1 MSLIDGEDE
10 RSYSTLNLFYFV
22 LKFFFERKK
31 KSSMNMPM
39 NSYSAFRPTE
49 IGVKM
54 ILSPRDITLS
64 YEMSFN
70 EFRFQL
76 KEELCL
82 LLDRGNCAVFKKKTR
97 ETHGKIMQ
105 KVYAKLWCCG
115 LLFVTTSFWLK
126 IYLFLTQF
134 GYVHNSTNTLFVPSH
149 NCVE

>member
-1 MSLIDGEDE
+1 
-10 RSYSTLNLFYFV
+10 
-22 LKFFFERKK
+22 
-31 KSSMNMPM
+31 MNMPM

-82 LLDRGNCAVFKKKTR
+82 LLDRGNCAVLKKKQEKCMAKSCR
-97 ETHGKIMQ
+97 RYMQ
-105 KVYAKLWCCG
+105 SYDVVGCY
-115 LLFVTTSFWLK
+115 S
-126 IYLFLTQF
+126 
-134 GYVHNSTNTLFVPSH
+134 
-149 NCVE
+149 

>member
-1 MSLIDGEDE
+1 
-10 RSYSTLNLFYFV
+10 
-22 LKFFFERKK
+22 
-31 KSSMNMPM
+31 MPM

-49 IGVKM
+49 MKM

-82 LLDRGNCAVFKKKTR
+82 LLDRGNCAVLKKKTR

-105 KVYAKLWCCG
+105 KVYAKL
-115 LLFVTTSFWLK
+115 
-126 IYLFLTQF
+126 
-134 GYVHNSTNTLFVPSH
+134 
-149 NCVE
+149 

>member
-10 RSYSTLNLFYFV
+10 RSYSTLNLFYLV

-82 LLDRGNCAVFKKKTR
+82 LLDRGNCAVLKKKQEKR
-97 ETHGKIMQ
+97 MAKSCGRYMQ
-105 KVYAKLWCCG
+105 SYDVVGCY
-115 LLFVTTSFWLK
+115 S
-126 IYLFLTQF
+126 
-134 GYVHNSTNTLFVPSH
+134 
-149 NCVE
+149 

>member
-1 MSLIDGEDE
+1 MSPYVFNWWRGWKKLL
-10 RSYSTLNLFYFV
+10 YSKHLLLCF
-22 LKFFFERKK
+22 K

-82 LLDRGNCAVFKKKTR
+82 LLDRGNCAVLKKKTR
-97 ETHGKIMQ
+97 ETHGKITQ

-134 GYVHNSTNTLFVPSH
+134 GDVHNSANTLFVSSH

>member
-1 MSLIDGEDE
+1 
-10 RSYSTLNLFYFV
+10 
-22 LKFFFERKK
+22 
-31 KSSMNMPM
+31 MPM

-82 LLDRGNCAVFKKKTR
+82 LLDRGNVRYSKKNKRNAWQNHAEGICKVMMLWAVIRNDFVLVKN
-97 ETHGKIMQ
+97 
-105 KVYAKLWCCG
+105 
-115 LLFVTTSFWLK
+115 LFIF
-126 IYLFLTQF
+126 
-134 GYVHNSTNTLFVPSH
+134 NTIW
-149 NCVE
+149 